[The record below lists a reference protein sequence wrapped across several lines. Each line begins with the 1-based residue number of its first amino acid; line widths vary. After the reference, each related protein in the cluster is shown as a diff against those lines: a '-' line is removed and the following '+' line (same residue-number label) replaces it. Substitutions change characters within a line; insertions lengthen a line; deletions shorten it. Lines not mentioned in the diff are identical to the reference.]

1 MKNLLIAFAFV
12 ATGLLWL
19 GCAQPPVS
27 VIDSRLED
35 ELRDDQNNEYNPVE
49 GNTFLVVGIK
59 TRKISFLTSELSIQ
73 IQDGKIYPAIG
84 VKTGSILMMGEIEV
98 SMDEDKTY
106 TGEVVFSIPV
116 QELKKIKGLAYKDN
130 PVVPVPIPEVG
141 EKQNESPPVEESE
154 SPVSEYSPT
163 LFEVVPEPDGGM
175 AALFENIKYPEGAV
189 EQGIEGKV
197 IVAVF
202 FDEQGNVIKS
212 EIARS
217 VNDSLDQAAIV
228 AIRSTRWKPGQIGG
242 NNTAGWLLVPVTF
255 SLE

>member
-35 ELRDDQNNEYNPVE
+35 ELRDDQNKEYSPVD
-49 GNTFLVVGIK
+49 GNIFLVVGIK
-59 TRKISFLTSELSIQ
+59 TRDISFSTGELLILT
-73 IQDGKIYPAIG
+73 QDGGAYPAIG
-84 VKTGSILMMGEIEV
+84 MKKGAILMMGEVQVNSEK
-98 SMDEDKTY
+98 EKKY
-106 TGEVVFSIPV
+106 RGEVIFAIPV
-116 QELKKIKGLAYKDN
+116 QDLDKIIGLKYKDN
-130 PVVPVPIPEVG
+130 PVVPVPIPEDG